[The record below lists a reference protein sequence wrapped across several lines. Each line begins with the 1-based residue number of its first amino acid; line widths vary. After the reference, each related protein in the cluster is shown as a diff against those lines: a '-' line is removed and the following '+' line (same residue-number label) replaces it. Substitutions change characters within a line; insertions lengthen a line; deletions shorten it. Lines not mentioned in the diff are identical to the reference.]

1 MAEIPWKTVTESCG
15 ASFDSIRNIYLHSLQ
30 VEHVFIRSM
39 SGKNTEGLYGYPFD
53 KFTNVNS
60 VKEYADTVEKETNQ
74 YLDTLT
80 KEKLDSFFEFKGGP
94 WDKKRYRIEDVL
106 ILLVEEEIHHRGEL
120 LCIYWQHDIEPSYT
134 NYFTYKDQV

>member
-1 MAEIPWKTVTESCG
+1 MAEIPWETVTESCG

-39 SGKNTEGLYGYPFD
+39 SGINTEGIYGSPFD
-53 KFTNVNS
+53 KFTNVNA

-80 KEKLDSFFEFKGGP
+80 IEKLDNIFEFKGG
-94 WDKKRYRIEDVL
+94 DGKIKRYRIGDTL
-106 ILLVEEEIHHRGEL
+106 MLLVEEEIHHRGEL
-120 LCIYWQHDIEPSYT
+120 LCIYWQHDIQPPYT
-134 NYFTYKDQV
+134 NYLAYKDQA